1 MVRIVPVES
10 KKACFVCACVCV
22 ILSCGFVRISSI
34 KNDSTDVT
42 VADFDGVLYHMSNL
56 NGDKTKIRV
65 SLYRRLLPP
74 PLNHYQI
81 CVAPG

>member
-1 MVRIVPVES
+1 MS
-10 KKACFVCACVCV
+10 KFFDRARRAVLSYQSVLPCA
-22 ILSCGFVRISSI
+22 IHSI

-65 SLYRRLLPP
+65 SGLMPP
-74 PLNHYQI
+74 PQYNTHTKLFSY
-81 CVAPG
+81 V